1 MENPAH
7 AIGEFVKYVRT
18 CKGDEKGESQVF
30 LDRLFQA
37 FGHGGYKEAG
47 ATLEQRLK
55 GKGRATN
62 FADLVWKPRV
72 LVEMKSRG
80 EKLERHFQ
88 QARDYWINLAPNR
101 PRYIV
106 LCNFDEFWIY
116 DFDTEPGE
124 PMDRVRTE
132 DLVSR
137 YSALNFMFPD
147 NRRPVFGTNR
157 QAVTEDAAQS
167 LARVFRLLV
176 RRGVERRAAQR
187 FVLQCMVT
195 MFSED
200 VGLMPKDLFSE
211 ILALCKADG
220 HAYDH
225 IGGLFRQMDNPIP
238 ARGGR
243 YKDVPYFNGG
253 LFRGAEPID
262 LTAQEVAHLEEAASK
277 EWRLVNPAV
286 FGALFQYSMESDER
300 HARGAHFT
308 TEADILKVVHPTI
321 VKPWNDRITAA
332 TKIEDLLTLRT
343 ALREYQVLD
352 PACGSGNFLYV
363 AYRELRRLE
372 IELLLRIRD
381 AASGKTARKLGMGN
395 VSLRQLHG
403 MDVLPFAV
411 ELAKVTLL
419 IGKQLARDE
428 VEEAL
433 GTDQRELGLDLDP
446 ALPLES
452 MDDNIR
458 PVDALEAEWP
468 RADAIIGN
476 PPYQSKNK
484 AQHELGAAYLR
495 RLRARHPG
503 VPGRADY
510 CVYWFRRAHDHL
522 APGGRAGL
530 VGTNTI
536 RQNESREGGLDH
548 IVANG
553 GTITEAVSTQVWSG
567 DAAVHVSIV
576 NWIKGD
582 APSKKRLLTQL
593 GDRDDSPWRVEEVD
607 RIGPTLASSTDVTA
621 AKTLRTNRESSTCGQ
636 GQTHG
641 HEGFLLDP
649 AEAATLL
656 AKSPQSRDVVFPF
669 LTGDHLFTNLGGRP
683 SRYVIDFHPRDLPT
697 AQRFDLAFKRLQ
709 ERVLPDRER
718 AAAEEAKR
726 NADARADNPRA
737 KVNNHH
743 SQFLKRWWLM
753 SYPRPDLMARIA
765 RLPRYVVGSQVTKR
779 PIFEFVSSTI
789 RPNAALIVFSF
800 ADDYSFGILQSVF
813 HWEWFKA
820 RCSTLKGDWRYTS
833 ETVFES
839 FPWPQH
845 PTEAQ
850 IRSVAA
856 AALALRAVRRAAM
869 AGGLNLRDLYR
880 GVEMPGAH
888 PLKDAQSKLNAAVS
902 AAYGMP
908 AGADILSFLLQLNL
922 ELAEREARGEPVLP
936 PGPPPS
942 FPDSSTLVS
951 DDCVRET

>member
-88 QARDYWINLAPNR
+88 QARDYWINLAPDR

-167 LARVFRLLV
+167 LAGVFRLLV

-253 LFRGAEPID
+253 LFRDAEPID
-262 LTAQEVAHLEEAASK
+262 LTAQEVAHLEAAASK

-452 MDDNIR
+452 MDDRIR
-458 PVDALEAEWP
+458 CCDALFDQWP
-468 RADAIIGN
+468 HADAIIGN

-484 AQHELGAAYLR
+484 AQKELGAAYLQ
-495 RLRARHPG
+495 RLRVRHPG
-503 VPGRADY
+503 VPPRADY
-510 CVYWFRRAHDHL
+510 CVYWFRCAHDNL

-536 RQNESREGGLDH
+536 RQNESREGGLDY
-548 IVANG
+548 IVGNG
-553 GTITEAVSTQVWSG
+553 GEITEAISTQVWSG

-576 NWIKGD
+576 NWIKGT
-582 APSKKRLLTQL
+582 ALGTKRLFTQL
-593 GDRDDSPWRVEEVD
+593 GDRTDSPWSVEELV
-607 RIGPTLASSTDVTA
+607 RIGPTLSSGTDVTSA
-621 AKTLRTNRESSTCGQ
+621 LALRANKESGACCQ

-641 HEGFLLDP
+641 HEGFLVTP
-649 AEAATLL
+649 EEA
-656 AKSPQSRDVVFPF
+656 
-669 LTGDHLFTNLGGRP
+669 TNLCRASAMNREVVIPYLIAEELLGNVGGRP
-683 SRYVIDFHPRDLPT
+683 SRHVIDLNGCPDLPS
-697 AQRFDLAFKRLQ
+697 AMRFAAPFSALQ
-709 ERVLPDRER
+709 QKVMPTILENARREHDETGR
-718 AAAEEAKR
+718 DTGPR
-726 NADARADNPRA
+726 QNHAR
-737 KVNNHH
+737 
-743 SQFLKRWWLM
+743 RWWHHWRGRGEL
-753 SYPRPDLMARIA
+753 IA
-765 RLPRYVVGSQVTKR
+765 RLGKIPRYVACAQVTKR
-779 PIFEFVSSTI
+779 PIFEFVSSAI
-789 RPNAALIVFSF
+789 RPNAALIVFPF
-800 ADDYSFGILQSVF
+800 ADDYSFGVLQSAF

-820 RCSTLKGDWRYTS
+820 RCSTLTERFRYTS
-833 ETVFES
+833 ETVFDS
-839 FPWPQH
+839 FPWPQQ
-845 PTEAQ
+845 PTVAQ
-850 IRSVAA
+850 VRAVADA
-856 AALALRAVRRAAM
+856 ARALRVVRYAAM
-869 AGGLNLRDLYR
+869 AGGLSLRDLYR
-880 GVEMPGAH
+880 GVELPGVH
-888 PLKDAQSKLNAAVS
+888 PLKDAQEKLNAVVS

-908 AGADILSFLLQLNL
+908 AGADILSFLLRLNL

-942 FPDSSTLVS
+942 FPNSSALVS